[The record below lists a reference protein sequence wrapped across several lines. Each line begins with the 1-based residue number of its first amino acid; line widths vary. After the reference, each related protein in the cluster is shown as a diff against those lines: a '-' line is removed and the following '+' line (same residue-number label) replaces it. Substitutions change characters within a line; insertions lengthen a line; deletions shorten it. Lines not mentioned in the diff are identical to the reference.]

1 MKKSIALLMAI
12 LIVASFTACGK
23 TADPATTTEPTT
35 AAVETTVAPAAD
47 ASPAQM
53 LWSDF
58 RAKYA
63 ADKSAEELARD
74 VLANE
79 SIPYMCDA
87 MPVEPGL
94 LNGFGNTEIT
104 GFTEGVTFGPIIGS
118 IPFVGYIFK
127 VDGDVDAFMQTL
139 RENGDLR
146 WNICTQA
153 DEMLCDAVDNT
164 VFFLM
169 APASFGE

>member
-23 TADPATTTEPTT
+23 GADQTSDTQTST
-35 AAVETTVAPAAD
+35 AVETTVAPVAED
-47 ASPAQM
+47 ASPAQI

-63 ADKSAEELARD
+63 ADKSAEELARE
-74 VLANE
+74 VIANE
-79 SIPYMCDA
+79 SIPYMCDVL
-87 MPVEPGL
+87 PVEQGFL
-94 LNGFGNTEIT
+94 TGFGNTEIT
-104 GFTEGVTFGPIIGS
+104 GFTEGALFAPMIGS

-146 WNICTQA
+146 WNICTEA
-153 DEMLCDAVDNT
+153 DEMFCEAVDNT